1 MSKELNEN
9 QVSDDLIPN
18 EGGSGIFQPQPS
30 EEVVQEIESE
40 RSIVSV
46 SFPIVDEIFKF
57 IENEIQLTKDI
68 SSLNLNGD
76 IESEVMAQRKLKD
89 KLEALKNRFKNAIDD
104 IESSKK

>member
-1 MSKELNEN
+1 MNKEVDN

-18 EGGSGIFQPQPS
+18 EGGSGIFQPEQP
-30 EEVVQEIESE
+30 EEVAQEVESE

-46 SFPIVDEIFKF
+46 SFPIIDEIFKF

-68 SSLNLNGD
+68 SSLNLDED
-76 IESEVMAQRKLKD
+76 IVSEVKAQRKLKD